1 MSLWRD
7 LKQSSRL
14 GIWVAVAAATV
25 GIIYGYDSSNIAGA
39 LLFITSDFG
48 LSTGQQQLV
57 TTAVVVGEVLG
68 AVFGGALANRIGRKR
83 SMLLVAAT
91 FAAFSLL
98 SAMAWSV
105 PTLIG
110 ARFLL
115 GLTIGISVVVVPVFV
130 AESAAANARGAM
142 LVLYQVAT
150 VIGIIFGYLAAWAL
164 AETGSWRWM
173 LGLAAVP
180 GILIFLLLLRL
191 PDTARWY
198 MMRGRR
204 AEAKAVLTEVDPRAD
219 VEAELDEM
227 AAALDEEKGG
237 RGSTVRAL
245 SEMLRKPFLR
255 ATIFVVGL
263 GFFVQITGINA
274 IVYYSPRIFQA
285 MGFQGNF
292 ALLGLPALVQ
302 VAGLAAVFVSVVLVD
317 RLGRRPILLTG
328 IGIMIA
334 ANALLVTVF
343 TVGSDF
349 GGLLTALGFLG
360 LLLFTVGFTF
370 GFGALVWVYAG
381 ESFPARLR
389 SLGSSAMLTSDLVA
403 NVAVAAVFLTMLTRL
418 GGAGTFVVFGVLA
431 LAAFGFVFKLAPET
445 KGRPLEDIRHY
456 CENGGTW
463 PADDSA
469 PSTPAAPVED
479 EPVTAG
485 VR

>member
-1 MSLWRD
+1 VSLIHDLRD
-7 LKQSSRL
+7 TPRL
-14 GIWVAVAAATV
+14 GILVAIAAATV

-39 LLFITSDFG
+39 LLFITEEFN

-68 AVFGGALANRIGRKR
+68 AIFGGALANRIGRKK
-83 SMLLVAAT
+83 SMVLVAAT

-98 SAMAWSV
+98 SALAFSV
-105 PTLIG
+105 PTLVG

-130 AESAAANARGAM
+130 AESTPAKIRGAM

-164 AETGSWRWM
+164 AGTESWRWM
-173 LGLAAVP
+173 LGLAAIP
-180 GILIFLLLLRL
+180 GTLIFLLLLRL
-191 PDTARWY
+191 PDTPRWY
-198 MMRGRR
+198 MMRGRHDEAAR
-204 AEAKAVLTEVDPRAD
+204 VLAQIEPDADIDAEIAD
-219 VEAELDEM
+219 M
-227 AAALDEEKGG
+227 AAALQEEEGGKGKTTKYL
-237 RGSTVRAL
+237 R
-245 SEMLRKPFLR
+245 EMFRKPYLR
-255 ATIFVVGL
+255 ATIFVIGL

-285 MGFQGNF
+285 MGFEGNF

-302 VAGLAAVFVSVVLVD
+302 VAGLAAVFVSMFLVD
-317 RLGRRPILLTG
+317 RVGRRPILLTG

-334 ANALLVTVF
+334 ANALLVAVF
-343 TVGSDF
+343 TIGSDF
-349 GGLLTALGFLG
+349 GGALTFLGFLG

-403 NVAVAAVFLTMLTRL
+403 NVAVAAVFLTLLTRL

-431 LAAFGFVFKLAPET
+431 VSAFVFVFKLAPET

-456 CENGGTW
+456 WENGGTW
-463 PADDSA
+463 PAEHAALSDA
-469 PSTPAAPVED
+469 KTVTPTTNADKAE
-479 EPVTAG
+479 
-485 VR
+485 